1 MTAVSDRSSMK
12 TVFASMVY
20 HGSFYW
26 LAIVI
31 GRVSGVL
38 LLPIYTRYLTTAD
51 YGIMELLDLTCSVAM
66 AIIGMRL
73 ADSMLCHY
81 FDAPTEAGRNAALST
96 ALLGSVL
103 VGGAAVAAG
112 WFAAPLVS
120 RLVFSTPVYAH
131 YFQLVFLSVG
141 LSLPQA
147 MGYAY
152 LRAQN
157 RSTLFLAAS
166 TARLLLQ
173 IGLMLWLLVW
183 RHMGFAAMIWTALIG
198 YSVEAPLACWYI
210 LRRTGF
216 TFDWR
221 LFRRLGSFGGPLA
234 VGSACMLFIHYGDRY
249 VLSRYVSLSEI
260 GIYALGYKI
269 GMLVAYAQGGFAQYW
284 GAQMY
289 PILQR
294 EDGGKLYV
302 RISTYYAVASIF
314 IALALSVFGHPVLE
328 IMVPGPYRPAAAFVP
343 VIAVAYVLRGL
354 GDHLRTVFFV
364 ERRTKLDAVVIC
376 WGTLVCVI
384 LYIVLIP
391 RMGLWGAASATVIAF
406 GVMVPLSFW
415 WAQKIRRYSFEWSRI
430 GVASVCAAGLYA
442 VDQMLIVRRPGPDL
456 LVAALCCLAFP
467 VLLVSVRFFDSA
479 EELVVRQTWI
489 TIVRRFKSVPQGCS
503 GR

>member
-12 TVFASMVY
+12 TVFGSMVY

-38 LLPIYTRYLTTAD
+38 LLPIYTRYLTTTD
-51 YGIMELLDLTCSVAM
+51 YGIMELLDLTCSVAT
-66 AIIGMRL
+66 ALIGMRL

-81 FDAPTEAGRNAALST
+81 FDAETEAGRNAALST

-103 VGGAAVAAG
+103 VGGAAAAAG
-112 WFAAPLVS
+112 WFASPLVS
-120 RLVFSTPVYAH
+120 RLVFTTPVYAH
-131 YFQLVFLSVG
+131 YLQLVFLSVG
-141 LSLPQA
+141 FSLPQA
-147 MGYAY
+147 LGYAY

-157 RSTLFLAAS
+157 RSALFLAGCM
-166 TARLLLQ
+166 ARLLLQ

-183 RHMGFAAMIWTALIG
+183 RHMGFVAMIWTALIA
-198 YSVEAPLACWYI
+198 YSLEGTLACWYI

-216 TFDWR
+216 CFDWR

-234 VGSACMLFIHYGDRY
+234 VGSACMLIIHYGDRY

-260 GIYALGYKI
+260 GVYALGYKI
-269 GMLVAYAQGGFAQYW
+269 GMLVAHAQGGFSQYW

-302 RISTYYAVASIF
+302 RITTYYTVAYVF
-314 IALALSVFGHPVLE
+314 VALALSVFSRPVLE
-328 IMVPGPYRPAAAFVP
+328 IMVPAPYRPAAAFVP

-364 ERRTKLDAVVIC
+364 ERRTKIDAVVIC
-376 WGTLVCVI
+376 CGVVICMTLY
-384 LYIVLIP
+384 LVLIP
-391 RMGLWGAASATVIAF
+391 RMGAWGAASATVIAF

-415 WAQKIRRYSFEWSRI
+415 WAQRIRPYSFEWSRI
-430 GVASVCAAGLYA
+430 CVAAVCAAGLYL
-442 VDQMLIVRRPGPDL
+442 VDQVLIVRRLAPGL
-456 LVAALCCLAFP
+456 LLAALCCLAFP
-467 VLLVSVRFFDSA
+467 VLLVAVRFFDSA
-479 EELVVRQTWI
+479 EKLALRQTLI
-489 TIVRRFKSVPQGCS
+489 TIGQRFKSAREAPDGL
-503 GR
+503 